1 MSARAAFAWSRYVPL
16 LQLVVA
22 ALVVVALV
30 AGARGILRLTDPGDG
45 ARLQALN
52 DSLRAELAAKEQR
65 LDSLARAAA
74 AAKPPHVDATAASL
88 DGEAQVRRAIAQAR
102 AAVRQDSL
110 AMVAALE
117 ELAARAEEQLRLAA
131 IERQTAAER
140 IRRLELTVTYA
151 PVVLGTA
158 RALVDVQDEQ
168 LERERA
174 HRSWWRVLLR
184 GVCYAGPVAGG
195 AAVGTLVGGP
205 GGAAIGGTAGLG
217 AGALAC
223 R

>member
-1 MSARAAFAWSRYVPL
+1 MSGLTDARRWFGPL

-30 AGARGILRLTDPGDG
+30 AGTRGILRWTDPGD
-45 ARLQALN
+45 ARALQASN
-52 DSLRAELAAKEQR
+52 DSLRAELAVQRLR
-65 LDSLARAAA
+65 LDSMARAAA
-74 AAKPPHVDATAASL
+74 AAARPHTEATTAAVA
-88 DGEAQVRRAIAQAR
+88 GEAQVRRAIAQAR

-117 ELAARAEEQLRLAA
+117 ELAQRAEEQLRLAA

-140 IRRLELTVTYA
+140 IHRLELTVTYA

-158 RALVDVQDEQ
+158 RALVDVQVEQ
-168 LERERA
+168 LEREQA
-174 HRSWWRVLLR
+174 AGSWWRVLLR